1 MTTTSLAKIGELL
14 SEVGAPGSFTA
25 KRTADSDDL
34 DLEVKGVGRLRFPI
48 SRSQAEKL
56 CRIARPAR
64 YGQGEAT
71 LLDKRVRDTWE
82 VPKSRVKID
91 KRRWNRTLVPVLDG
105 LRADLGLPEGSKL
118 KAELHSMLV
127 YAPGHFFLPHQ
138 DSEKS
143 DEMVGT
149 LVVMLPSSFKGG
161 AFVVEHRGEQ
171 VTYRGSKKL
180 LSFVAFYADC
190 QHEVRP
196 VKEGYRVVLTYNLL
210 LKDDE
215 SSATTPAAEPPAAV
229 TDALAKR
236 LREHFGTP
244 LPPRWAREDEAPREP
259 PNRLVY
265 LLDHQYTE
273 RGLAWH
279 RLKGDDAARAA
290 ALQAAADRADCETV
304 LALADIHE
312 TWSCM
317 EEDWVEPWYGRRR
330 HWERDEDDDWYEED
344 DPPPTGPDAYELLDL
359 IDRGIT
365 LERWIDPSGKKAT
378 PIVTRVD
385 DAEVCATT
393 PSSELEPYAA
403 EHEGYMGNYGNTMDR
418 WYRRAAIVLW
428 PRERAFA
435 VRAEASPAW
444 ALESLKR
451 HLRAGEVSEAREMAE
466 SLLPFWNAVVPHEE
480 RRGFFNKALHVAE
493 GLDTREMAAALLRP
507 FRLEALTA
515 REARVLL
522 TLVKRYGKGW
532 MRSLLTEWSGPD
544 RSWSRAVGRDRLAWL
559 SSLPRL
565 CDALCAKDKSEGTR
579 IARWLLKDRWRELNE
594 EIAELS
600 DLEEPPSLRD
610 KELAAL
616 AKPVLGFLESTAVV
630 EADDLRDEAVT
641 FLCADENELLLP
653 CLIKMLRAAGTTE
666 APGLDDIQGHCVRLL
681 EARLEKP
688 ARNEDDWSI
697 ALPPGCGCKLCATL
711 GEFLADP
718 EESRREW
725 PLAKEGRKHVHR
737 RIDAHELPV
746 RHETRRS
753 GRPYTL
759 VLTKTGALFEREAAQ
774 RRSWRDDLEWLTA
787 GEVR

>member
-1 MTTTSLAKIGELL
+1 MATTSLAKIGELL
-14 SEVGAPGSFTA
+14 SEVAAPGSFTA
-25 KRTADSDDL
+25 KRTAASDDL

-48 SRSQAEKL
+48 SRSQAQKL

-64 YGQGEAT
+64 YGQGEET
-71 LLDKRVRDTWE
+71 LLDPQVRDTWE

-91 KRRWNRTLVPVLDG
+91 KRQWNRTLMPVLDG
-105 LRADLGLPEGSKL
+105 LRADLGLPDGSKL

-127 YAPGHFFLPHQ
+127 YAPGQFFLPHQ

-161 AFVVEHRGEQ
+161 AFVVEHRGET

-210 LKDDE
+210 LKGNG
-215 SSATTPAAEPPAAV
+215 SSARAPAAEPPPAV

-236 LREHFGTP
+236 LREHFETP
-244 LPPRWAREDEAPREP
+244 PPPRWDWQEP
-259 PNRLVY
+259 PQEPPKRLVY

-273 RGLAWH
+273 RGLGWD
-279 RLKGDDAARAA
+279 RLKGDDAARVA
-290 ALQAAADRADCETV
+290 ALQAAAERADCEMV

-312 TWSCM
+312 SWSCM
-317 EEDWVEPWYGRRR
+317 EEDWYEPRYGRRR
-330 HWERDEDDDWYEED
+330 HWERDEDDEWYEED
-344 DPPPTGPDAYELLDL
+344 DPPPKGPDRYELLDL
-359 IDRGIT
+359 IDWGIT
-365 LERWIDPSGKKAT
+365 LERWIDSSGKKAE

-428 PRERAFA
+428 PRDRAFA

-451 HLRAGEVSEAREMAE
+451 RIRAGEVSEAREMAT
-466 SLLPFWNAVVPHEE
+466 SLLSFWKDVAPHEE
-480 RRGFFNKALHVAE
+480 RRGFFGKALRVAE
-493 GLDTREMAAALLRP
+493 GLDAPELAASLLKPFPLELLKARQVSALV
-507 FRLEALTA
+507 A
-515 REARVLL
+515 
-522 TLVKRYGKGW
+522 LVKRYGKGW
-532 MRSLLTEWSGPD
+532 TRPLLTEWSGPA
-544 RSWSRAVGRDRLAWL
+544 RPWMRPGGRDRLAWL
-559 SSLPRL
+559 SALPRL
-565 CDALCAKDKSEGTR
+565 CEDLGATEETEGAWV
-579 IARWLLKDRWRELNE
+579 ARLLLEDRWAELKE
-594 EIAELS
+594 EIEELR
-600 DLEEPPSLRD
+600 DHDEPPSLRD

-616 AKPVLGFLESTAVV
+616 AKPLLGFLQSTAVV
-630 EADDLRDEAVT
+630 EADDLRGEAVT
-641 FLCADENELLLP
+641 LLCADENEPLLP
-653 CLIKMLRAAGTTE
+653 CLVKMLRAAAKTE
-666 APGLDDIQGHCVRLL
+666 TPGLDAIHRHCVRLL
-681 EARLEKP
+681 EARLEPP
-688 ARNEDDWSI
+688 ARDENDWSI
-697 ALPPGCGCKLCATL
+697 ALPPGCDCELCGTL
-711 GEFLADP
+711 DEFLGDP
-718 EESRREW
+718 VETRLEW
-725 PLAKEGRKHVHR
+725 PLAKDGRKHVHR

-759 VLTKTGALFEREAAQ
+759 VLTKTKALFEREAAQ
-774 RRSWRDDLEWLTA
+774 RRSWQTDLEWLTA
-787 GEVR
+787 GGVG